1 MAETTIQDPDMREC
15 ALLLRVSDRSLHAYI
30 QQYPFCTGPDETLNR
45 KCFAALREHM
55 EIRQPKV
62 SRPIEPLERSEL
74 ADEEAIR
81 VAAREILRNIGL
93 READCDDRLRNRAWK
108 LCLARS
114 DAKSV
119 LALGCGEGDEIAAL
133 RARAPQSRILGL
145 DWVDK
150 CLTRPARRRE
160 GGFHSWRLQ

>member
-1 MAETTIQDPDMREC
+1 MLRRCSRAVGNSPAEGFE
-15 ALLLRVSDRSLHAYI
+15 A
-30 QQYPFCTGPDETLNR
+30 
-45 KCFAALREHM
+45 
-55 EIRQPKV
+55 
-62 SRPIEPLERSEL
+62 IEPLKRSEL

-93 READCDDRLRNRAWK
+93 GEADCDDRLRNRAWK

-114 DAKSV
+114 DAKNV

-133 RARAPQSRILGL
+133 RARAPRSRILGL

-150 CLTRPARRRE
+150 CLPGLLDAAKADFIHGDFNDRLGERRTSIL
-160 GGFHSWRLQ
+160 FSAIM